1 MKDLLK
7 KAWHCVYN
15 SIQVLRSEIKIFKV
29 RIEPIR
35 FGVNKQL
42 RETPIIVSM
51 TSYDKRLS
59 TLNICIKSLLRQT
72 YKPDRIIL
80 YLAEKDRRALTK
92 EIISLKKFGL
102 EIIYVDEDLRPHK
115 KYYYAMKDNPDAIVI
130 TVDDDCIYSPKL
142 IEYLIKTNKIFPN
155 AITAAR
161 ARKIEAD
168 KNGFLAYNKWNLAT
182 ISNKPSDQLIATG
195 VGGVLYPPH
204 LLDPNLLLN
213 KSEIKKYI
221 QVDDLWLKTVEIL
234 NHVPTVVCDKR
245 IDEKRIEIPSAQSI
259 GLTQTNVLKNENDLY
274 WSKLDKEYNLFDKL
288 SHQK

>member
-15 SIQVLRSEIKIFKV
+15 SIHELRSEIKIFKV

-51 TSYDKRLS
+51 TSYDKRFS

>member
-15 SIQVLRSEIKIFKV
+15 SIHELRSEIKIFKV
-29 RIEPIR
+29 KIEPIR

-51 TSYDKRLS
+51 TSYDKRFS

>member
-1 MKDLLK
+1 MRDLFK
-7 KAWHCVYN
+7 KVWHCIYN
-15 SIQVLRSEIKIFKV
+15 SIQVLRSEIRVFQV

-42 RETPIIVSM
+42 RKKPIIVSM
-51 TSYDKRLS
+51 TSYDKRFS

-72 YKPDRIIL
+72 FKPDRIIL
-80 YLAEKDRRALTK
+80 YLAEKDRGALTK
-92 EIISLKKFGL
+92 EIISLKKYGL

-168 KNGFLAYNKWNLAT
+168 KNGFLTYNKWNLAT
-182 ISNKPSDQLIATG
+182 IPNKPSNQLIATG

-213 KSEIKKYI
+213 KSEIRKYI

>member
-1 MKDLLK
+1 MRDLFK

-15 SIQVLRSEIKIFKV
+15 SIHELRSEIKIFKV

-51 TSYDKRLS
+51 TSYDKRFS

-288 SHQK
+288 SH